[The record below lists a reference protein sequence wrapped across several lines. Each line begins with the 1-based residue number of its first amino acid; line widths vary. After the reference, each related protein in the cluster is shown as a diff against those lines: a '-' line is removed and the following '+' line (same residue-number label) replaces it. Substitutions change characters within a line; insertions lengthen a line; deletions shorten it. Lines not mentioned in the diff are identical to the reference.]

1 MSASAWTAASSPNTL
16 TSFIL
21 SVHFISLSTWVY
33 CLYRETCYSVHL
45 RAWWLSPVR
54 LHNTEKTIRLSKSS
68 SLTCSMLEV
77 CVGCQSQ
84 RVVRCYPQWKSLQ
97 EKQKS
102 TEAEIGKISRVDSFG
117 LCLFLNDD
125 LVEMM
130 HLEKNTATVESCT
143 AILWAC
149 SPVTPHLWI

>member
-1 MSASAWTAASSPNTL
+1 MS
-16 TSFIL
+16 
-21 SVHFISLSTWVY
+21 
-33 CLYRETCYSVHL
+33 
-45 RAWWLSPVR
+45 
-54 LHNTEKTIRLSKSS
+54 
-68 SLTCSMLEV
+68 
-77 CVGCQSQ
+77 
-84 RVVRCYPQWKSLQ
+84 
-97 EKQKS
+97 
-102 TEAEIGKISRVDSFG
+102 EIGKISRVDSFG